1 MPLETN
7 KLAILFGAGAEQSFG
22 LPDGGE
28 FAISLFTQNYDSL
41 KSELRKALDTIQ
53 KSSSTNQNY
62 MKWLDYTSPSKNK
75 LSTFGKNDFEQVIMS
90 STRFQKFVTPHTV

>member
-75 LSTFGKNDFEQVIMS
+75 LSTFGNNDFEQVIMS